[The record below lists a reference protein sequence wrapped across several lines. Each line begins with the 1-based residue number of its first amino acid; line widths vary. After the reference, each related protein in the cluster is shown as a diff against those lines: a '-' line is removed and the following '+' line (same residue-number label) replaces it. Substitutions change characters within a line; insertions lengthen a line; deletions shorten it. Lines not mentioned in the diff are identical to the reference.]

1 MSSKPGAIHGIG
13 GGRLAV
19 SRSRNCVL
27 TRKLS
32 PELSPTSL
40 GLTLTRLKPLKRL
53 ERVKGIEPSLSAW
66 EAGYMSRVE
75 SSNSAFRSGENNF
88 FGQKPKYWDVFH
100 DNRFRRRK
108 RKKTFLSVVPV
119 ARVHKCVS

>member
-1 MSSKPGAIHGIG
+1 MGQHENRTGIG

-19 SRSRNCVL
+19 TRSRDCAL

-53 ERVKGIEPSLSAW
+53 ERVKGIELVTPLDLLSA
-66 EAGYMSRVE
+66 V
-75 SSNSAFRSGENNF
+75 
-88 FGQKPKYWDVFH
+88 
-100 DNRFRRRK
+100 
-108 RKKTFLSVVPV
+108 
-119 ARVHKCVS
+119 